1 MFFRKAKT
9 IELLQKTLD
18 KKNFEIERLNSN
30 LKNQKKIAYDL
41 NEELIVV
48 RGNLSILEK
57 DKKELQKELDSMKRS
72 RSRYKSEYLKL
83 KEQND
88 NCEIAKDELPKNEEV
103 IEEKKEEV
111 KKEEKPKR
119 KYTRRKKE
127 EK

>member
-1 MFFRKAKT
+1 MFFRKAKA
-9 IELLQKTLD
+9 IELLEETLN
-18 KKNFEIERLNSN
+18 KKSFEIERLNSN

-72 RSRYKSEYLKL
+72 RNRYKSEYLKL
-83 KEQND
+83 KEQN
-88 NCEIAKDELPKNEEV
+88 NPEEIVKDELSKDEEV

-119 KYTRRKKE
+119 KYARRKKE

>member
-72 RSRYKSEYLKL
+72 RSRYKSEYFKL
-83 KEQND
+83 KEQN
-88 NCEIAKDELPKNEEV
+88 NPEEIAKEET
-103 IEEKKEEV
+103 IEVKKEEV

>member
-1 MFFRKAKT
+1 MFFRKAKA
-9 IELLQKTLD
+9 IELLEETLN
-18 KKNFEIERLNSN
+18 KKSFEIERLNSN

-72 RSRYKSEYLKL
+72 RNRYKSEYLKL

-88 NCEIAKDELPKNEEV
+88 NCDIAKDELPKNEEV
-103 IEEKKEEV
+103 IEEPKEEI
-111 KKEEKPKR
+111 KKEEKTKR

>member
-83 KEQND
+83 KEQN
-88 NCEIAKDELPKNEEV
+88 NPEEIVNEETIEVKKEEV
-103 IEEKKEEV
+103 IEE

>member
-1 MFFRKAKT
+1 MFFRKAKA
-9 IELLQKTLD
+9 IELLEETLN
-18 KKNFEIERLNSN
+18 KKSFEIERLNSN

-72 RSRYKSEYLKL
+72 RNRYKSEYLKL
-83 KEQND
+83 KEQN
-88 NCEIAKDELPKNEEV
+88 NPEEIVKDELPKNEEV
-103 IEEKKEEV
+103 IEEKQEEI

>member
-1 MFFRKAKT
+1 MFFRKAKA
-9 IELLQKTLD
+9 IELLEETLN
-18 KKNFEIERLNSN
+18 KKSFEIERLNSN

-72 RSRYKSEYLKL
+72 RNRYKSEYLKL

-103 IEEKKEEV
+103 IEEKQEEV

>member
-1 MFFRKAKT
+1 MFFRKAKA
-9 IELLQKTLD
+9 IELLEETLN
-18 KKNFEIERLNSN
+18 KKSFEIERLNSN

-72 RSRYKSEYLKL
+72 RNRYKSEYLKL

-88 NCEIAKDELPKNEEV
+88 NCDIAKDELPKNEEV
-103 IEEKKEEV
+103 IEEPKEEI

>member
-1 MFFRKAKT
+1 MFFRKAKA
-9 IELLQKTLD
+9 IELLEETLN
-18 KKNFEIERLNSN
+18 KKSFEIERLNSN

-72 RSRYKSEYLKL
+72 RNRYKSEYLKL
-83 KEQND
+83 KEQN
-88 NCEIAKDELPKNEEV
+88 NPEEIVKDELPKNEEV
-103 IEEKKEEV
+103 IEEKQEEV

>member
-57 DKKELQKELDSMKRS
+57 DKKELQKELDSIKRS

-83 KEQND
+83 KEQN
-88 NCEIAKDELPKNEEV
+88 NPEEIAKEET
-103 IEEKKEEV
+103 IEVKKEEV

>member
-1 MFFRKAKT
+1 MFFRKAKA
-9 IELLQKTLD
+9 IELLEETLN
-18 KKNFEIERLNSN
+18 KKSFEIERLNSN

-72 RSRYKSEYLKL
+72 RNRYKSEYLKL

-88 NCEIAKDELPKNEEV
+88 NCDIAKDELPKNEEV
-103 IEEKKEEV
+103 NEEPKEEI